1 MIATFG
7 ILSLIQLFLLPGMIV
22 IKYLKIDGFWKN
34 LLIVIGVS
42 PFLNYV
48 FVFITTWLGI
58 YTRTTTFILFTI
70 EIIFFIYYYFPAI
83 TQAIGKREYN
93 KKVSTFFNSYLRT
106 DDNQPAQRLFFIN
119 TLQLSAFILALGGV
133 LLYIKSFAFPQNAT
147 FVSYDAVVSW
157 NRWALDWYHNQFPTL
172 TYNYP
177 QLIPTNWSIIYQFI
191 GEDQVKI
198 FVKTFMGLIEVFIPL
213 TIFALGIIK
222 RRAVFF
228 TGTFLTCLLQVKF
241 GSLSSGY
248 VDSAVAFFGLLSIVF
263 LFLAQDEKVKTKYIY
278 LGALFT
284 AIATVTKQAGLWSVL
299 TYLLL
304 VFILHKETVHQKIHR
319 ILLKI
324 AATDL
329 IIILPWN
336 IYNQIQISKGLD
348 HSVLHH
354 VITLSSQNRTT
365 LQVISHAIN
374 HILLYLKNPFIPGT
388 ILLILLLIL
397 LFFSYKDNFWK
408 KITSIVIL
416 PYAVIWIFFFSY
428 DIRNFNLIVP
438 LIGLSAAVGLHNL
451 SNLNSRL
458 QNKFTNASSIDIKTV
473 VVKSVEKIESISDK
487 IKPVYLLIAFLIVI
501 LFLPLIYP
509 NSYLIES
516 SIEDQKMN
524 DNHFLNQALYDY
536 QEMYGFNGKILTAYQ
551 ILNYLPGLENY
562 YIGGSE
568 TNIDYIN
575 KLNQPEVAYGLAK
588 PNSMHPEVK
597 AYYERLEEQNQ
608 IKFLFKNGE
617 YIFFSV
623 CHATCK

>member
-70 EIIFFIYYYFPAI
+70 EIIFFIYYYFPVI

-106 DDNQPAQRLFFIN
+106 DDTQPAQRLFIIN

-133 LLYIKSFAFPQNAT
+133 LFYIKSFAFPQNAT

-228 TGTFLTCLLQVKF
+228 TGTFLTCLLQANF

-248 VDSAVAFFGLLSIVF
+248 VDSAVALFGLLSIVF
-263 LFLAQDEKVKTKYIY
+263 LFLAQDEKEKTKYIY

-284 AIATVTKQAGLWSVL
+284 AIATVTKQAGFWSVL
-299 TYLLL
+299 TYFLL
-304 VFILHKETVHQKIHR
+304 VIILHKEMVRQKIHHV
-319 ILLKI
+319 LLKI
-324 AATDL
+324 AAIDL
-329 IIILPWN
+329 TIIAPWY
-336 IYNQIQISKGLD
+336 IYNQIQIRKGLD
-348 HSVLHH
+348 HSVTQY
-354 VITLSSQNRTT
+354 VVTLSSKNKTI
-365 LQVISHAIN
+365 LEVVSHAVD
-374 HILLYLKNPFIPGT
+374 HFLVYLKNPLVPG
-388 ILLILLLIL
+388 IVLLIL
-397 LFFSYKDNFWK
+397 LFVLLFLSFKDPFWK
-408 KITSIVIL
+408 KITLIVIF
-416 PYAVIWIFFFSY
+416 PFMAIWIFIFSY

-451 SNLNSRL
+451 STLNIGL
-458 QNKFTNASSIDIKTV
+458 LNKFTDTHSIDIKTA
-473 VVKSVEKIESISDK
+473 VVKSVGKIESIFAK
-487 IKPVYLLIAFLIVI
+487 MKPVYLLIAFLIVI

-536 QEMYGFNGKILTAYQ
+536 QEMYGIDGKILTAYA
-551 ILNYLPGLENY
+551 ILNYLPGLEAY
-562 YIGGSE
+562 YTGGHE
-568 TNIDYIN
+568 NQIDYIE

-597 AYYERLEEQNQ
+597 AYYERLEKQNQ
-608 IKFLFKNGE
+608 IKLLFTNGE

-623 CHATCK
+623 CHATCE